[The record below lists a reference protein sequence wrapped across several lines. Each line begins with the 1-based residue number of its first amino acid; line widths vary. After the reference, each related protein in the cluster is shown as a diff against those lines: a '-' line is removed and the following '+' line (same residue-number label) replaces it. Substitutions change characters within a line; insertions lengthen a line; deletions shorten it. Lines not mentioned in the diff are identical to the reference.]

1 MILLRSLVLL
11 RFPDFPNRMSHAPC
25 LCFHILLSAYPLLE
39 LPPSIFCSLSFWFCF
54 VLVFPTPEVPRFL
67 SSSGI
72 TSSNRHILLY
82 PSFYIFVAFLGI
94 FLVCS
99 VLASPGVSVGSHFNP
114 MAQFYFPCCLHITT
128 SRLYNAVSTFGSSL
142 LHAWIQCGYATGEAH
157 GDPNVGCMKPKINR
171 ESVG

>member
-1 MILLRSLVLL
+1 M
-11 RFPDFPNRMSHAPC
+11 
-25 LCFHILLSAYPLLE
+25 
-39 LPPSIFCSLSFWFCF
+39 
-54 VLVFPTPEVPRFL
+54 
-67 SSSGI
+67 
-72 TSSNRHILLY
+72 
-82 PSFYIFVAFLGI
+82 LGI

-142 LHAWIQCGYATGEAH
+142 PHAWNQCGYATGEAH